1 MKTIKFVGYL
11 FYRYYSKGA
20 TANIPYFS
28 TICAMVLLGCMHF
41 FQLLILINKVDLIP
55 ISSGDNRLMKRIIIF
70 CVMFPIYFVMTRL
83 FRKSDIELLKK
94 KYDYNSDK
102 IFSGRIWLIIYI
114 ILSFSMI
121 FILATLKRK

>member
-1 MKTIKFVGYL
+1 MRIIKFVGYL

-28 TICAMVLLGCMHF
+28 TICAMALLGYMHF
-41 FQLLILINKVDLIP
+41 FQLLILINKINLIT
-55 ISSGDNRLMKRIIIF
+55 ISTGDNKLTKRIIIF
-70 CVMFPIYFVMTRL
+70 FAMLPIYFVMTRL

-114 ILSFSMI
+114 VLSFSMI
-121 FILATLKRK
+121 FILVTLKRK